1 MALALFSPRLRFAK
15 SVARID
21 SPRRE
26 QYDKGATVPVAGGGG
41 NACKTVG
48 LVCFTTT
55 ARCARDL
62 DCEAAVEVANSPFQH
77 DTASCRWQCGKQGAY
92 GAPGEHWQRYA
103 AWGTLDQVHA
113 IWVCARQTQRRPRA
127 RPHTHS
133 VTHSVTRTV
142 SHTQCHTHNTHQSGR
157 KQSTHGSP
165 QPMLQRKHTSE

>member
-26 QYDKGATVPVAGGGG
+26 QYNKGATVPVAGGGS

-62 DCEAAVEVANSPFQH
+62 DCEAAVNVANSPFQH
-77 DTASCRWQCGKQGAY
+77 DTASCRWQYGKHTARRESTGSATRRGARWTRSTPS
-92 GAPGEHWQRYA
+92 GSVHGKHSDARAPARTH
-103 AWGTLDQVHA
+103 TVSHTVSHA
-113 IWVCARQTQRRPRA
+113 QC
-127 RPHTHS
+127 HTHS
-133 VTHSVTRTV
+133 VTHTQ
-142 SHTQCHTHNTHQSGR
+142 HTPKREKTIHAW
-157 KQSTHGSP
+157 
-165 QPMLQRKHTSE
+165 